1 VGQRGGKR
9 PGAGRKKGGQN
20 KLTKAQLERAEKIAA
35 EAAKNGLL
43 PHQILFEL
51 GKGAKVPGFEKA
63 ALGVNE
69 RVDCL
74 KACAPFYAPKLLAAV
89 VKTPGPNEQN
99 PWAQILDLVQG
110 TSRGLPAEASKRA
123 LQR

>member
-20 KLTKAQLERAEKIAA
+20 KLTKAQLERAEKIAT

-51 GKGAKVPGFEKA
+51 GKGSKVLGFKKPLAE
-63 ALGVNE
+63 LE

-74 KACAPFYAPKLLAAV
+74 KACAPYYAPKLIGAV

-99 PWAQILDLVQG
+99 PWAQILSLVQG
-110 TSRGLPAEASKRA
+110 ESRGLPAEASKRA
-123 LQR
+123 QQS